1 MFNLIFKF
9 LLFSAAFVP
18 LMFAFLTEDCKH
30 QKVNN
35 GNQTKSE
42 ANKKM
47 EDVKTGSWG
56 GDHIRLD
63 VTENGATIDYDCAH
77 GTIDRKIVPDAAG
90 QFDAVGTHVR
100 EHGGPIRKDEE
111 ENAHPARYS
120 GQIQNDKMTLTVT
133 ETDKNITVGTF
144 TLVYGENGRVMKCK

>member
-1 MFNLIFKF
+1 
-9 LLFSAAFVP
+9 
-18 LMFAFLTEDCKH
+18 MFAFLTENCKH

-35 GNQTKSE
+35 SNQTKSE

-47 EDVKTGSWG
+47 EEAKTGLWG

-63 VTENGATIDYDCAH
+63 VTETGATIDYDCAH

-90 QFDAVGTHVR
+90 RFDAVGTHVR

-111 ENAHPARYS
+111 EDAHPAKYT
-120 GQIQNDKMTLTVT
+120 GQIQNNTMTLTVT

-144 TLVYGENGRVMKCK
+144 TLVYGENGRVMKCR